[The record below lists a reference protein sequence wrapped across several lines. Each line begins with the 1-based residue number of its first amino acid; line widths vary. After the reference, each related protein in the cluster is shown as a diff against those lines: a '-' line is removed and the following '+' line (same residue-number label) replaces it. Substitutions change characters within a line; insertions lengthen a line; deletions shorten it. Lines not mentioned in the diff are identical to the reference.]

1 MIRSISIRNVKILS
15 GENRINARYNPPFEK
30 LAILFL
36 DDLSKGIRKTKDSTI
51 YPDLRTFAFWCRKN
65 NIDNLKKKYPHLK
78 NRLGRGLI
86 FHINQ
91 MFR

>member
-36 DDLSKGIRKTKDSTI
+36 DDLSKGIRKTKI
-51 YPDLRTFAFWCRKN
+51 QPF
-65 NIDNLKKKYPHLK
+65 I
-78 NRLGRGLI
+78 LI
-86 FHINQ
+86 
-91 MFR
+91 